1 MAAQSENGDGL
12 RTMEAALRRFTA
24 AGGGCGDA
32 DGGAA
37 PAELS
42 SAEIERRLGR
52 RLDRAFAALGRRAEP
67 VPSDAEA
74 RAVLY
79 DRLARTAAAQMSE
92 ADADTFRI
100 ALALDLCALEA
111 ELETRAGRG

>member
-1 MAAQSENGDGL
+1 MVARSENGDGL
-12 RTMEAALRRFTA
+12 RAMGAALRRFAA
-24 AGGGCGDA
+24 AGGGCGEGN
-32 DGGAA
+32 DGTA

-52 RLDRAFAALGRRAEP
+52 RIACAFAALGRRAEP
-67 VPSDAEA
+67 VPSDAGA
-74 RAVLY
+74 RAALY

-92 ADADTFRI
+92 ADADAFRI
-100 ALALDLCALEA
+100 VLAIDLCALEA